1 MLKGG
6 GEPDLSALVDPI
18 AVSDPWL
25 AASRAGKRLRA
36 VPRGDQDREAAFAI
50 EDDLAFEN
58 VVSDNI
64 GNAELHCVTNGPA
77 AASSGDAPETQ
88 VGFDVMSAAD
98 QAGAIAAAVL
108 AQLAPRLDLVETN
121 VQAQISGLQ
130 AEIRTVAAAHGQTS
144 GTVR

>member
-50 EDDLAFEN
+50 EYDGAFEN

-64 GNAELHCVTNGPA
+64 GNA
-77 AASSGDAPETQ
+77 
-88 VGFDVMSAAD
+88 
-98 QAGAIAAAVL
+98 
-108 AQLAPRLDLVETN
+108 
-121 VQAQISGLQ
+121 
-130 AEIRTVAAAHGQTS
+130 
-144 GTVR
+144 